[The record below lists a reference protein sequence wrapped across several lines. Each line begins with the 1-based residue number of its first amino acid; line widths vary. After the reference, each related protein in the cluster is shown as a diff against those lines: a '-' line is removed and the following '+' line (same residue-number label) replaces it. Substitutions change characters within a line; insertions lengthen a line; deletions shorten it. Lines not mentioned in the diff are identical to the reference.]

1 MSQRTERINELLRLE
16 ISDQLHS
23 RWRSESVRITI
34 TAVEI
39 SPDLRDARIFYAV
52 LGGNDEKRAARRLL
66 ERVTKTLRMSVAR
79 RVILK
84 YTPTYRF
91 IEDRGAENGVALLN
105 RLDEIAAEDAAR
117 DARYGNAE
125 NSGGNGESAENSAEN
140 SENPR
145 GGNA

>member
-66 ERVTKTLRMSVAR
+66 ERVTKTLRMSVAK

-91 IEDRGAENGVALLN
+91 VEDRGAENGVALLN

-117 DARYGNAE
+117 DARYGNAA
-125 NSGGNGESAENSAEN
+125 NSSAENTEN
-140 SENPR
+140 SENPSD
-145 GGNA
+145 GNA

>member
-16 ISDQLHS
+16 ISEQLHS

-52 LGGNDEKRAARRLL
+52 IGGSEEKRAARKLL

-91 IEDRGAENGVALLN
+91 IEDRGTENGVALLN

-117 DARYGNAE
+117 EARYGNADSGE
-125 NSGGNGESAENSAEN
+125 NSSEKSENPGGGNGAQ
-140 SENPR
+140 
-145 GGNA
+145 

>member
-117 DARYGNAE
+117 EARYGNAE
-125 NSGGNGESAENSAEN
+125 NSSAN
-140 SENPR
+140 SENPG
-145 GGNA
+145 GGNGAQ